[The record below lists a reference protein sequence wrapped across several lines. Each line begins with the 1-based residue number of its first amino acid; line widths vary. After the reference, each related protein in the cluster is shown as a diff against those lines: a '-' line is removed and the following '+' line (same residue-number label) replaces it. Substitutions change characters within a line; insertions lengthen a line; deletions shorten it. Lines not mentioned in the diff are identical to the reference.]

1 MARDPAKEFSYQ
13 TKRRALDRQDYLCAS
28 CASLILP
35 FDGKL
40 VSVAWEESAHAH
52 HRKPMHA
59 GGGGNLENCVI
70 LCSSCHY
77 SAHEGGRYRTGT
89 EWGRI
94 RDFPYFRGA
103 KGSGARVGRQPD
115 PITPQA
121 ASDAP

>member
-1 MARDPAKEFSYQ
+1 MARDPKREFSYQ

-52 HRKPMHA
+52 HRKPMHS
-59 GGGGNLENCVI
+59 GGGGNVENCVI

-77 SAHEGGRYRTGT
+77 NAHEGGRYRRREG
-89 EWGRI
+89 EVVALVS
-94 RDFPYFRGA
+94 DFPHFYGTKIRE
-103 KGSGARVGRQPD
+103 
-115 PITPQA
+115 
-121 ASDAP
+121 

>member
-35 FDGKL
+35 FDGRL

-52 HRKPMHA
+52 HLRFMRKQ
-59 GGGGNLENCVI
+59 GDGTVENCVI

-77 SAHEGGRYRTGT
+77 NAHEGGRYGERKG
-89 EWGRI
+89 EVVGQVS
-94 RDFPYFRGA
+94 DFPYFYGT
-103 KGSGARVGRQPD
+103 KGRRSE
-115 PITPQA
+115 
-121 ASDAP
+121 

>member
-35 FDGKL
+35 FDGRL

-52 HRKPMHA
+52 HRKPMHS
-59 GGGGNLENCVI
+59 GGGGNVENCVI

-77 SAHEGGRYRTGT
+77 SAHEGGRYRPYD
-89 EWGRI
+89 EKKKNDALFGRI
-94 RDFPYFRGA
+94 RDFPYYRGS
-103 KGSGARVGRQPD
+103 KGHEHE
-115 PITPQA
+115 
-121 ASDAP
+121 